1 MVAAIFGAPPPVE
14 GRKKMVTYGRQS
26 RLPKQ
31 PKQKTV
37 TLERP
42 QTSLAR
48 QDALHKIPKP
58 SSLAKPHSTNKHEQ
72 LDDFDVP
79 SSDSDHAPVKQ
90 LVTVARKARHEAKTL
105 SAGGREQKPGQDMT
119 DVAKQKVTRHLTT
132 RAASKEPHS
141 RQPRTTST
149 VEQASEEQL
158 SKKRKRAGSHGSQT
172 KEVAQ
177 KTHGRTIGSASSE
190 QSRAPAVN
198 TAVPTSQKP
207 YSTERSLQ
215 GGVSAPGR
223 LAHMVDETILE
234 EDTLV
239 ESPQIPHRRRAQPN
253 NTQTPPR
260 SQARPPLLKASS
272 SITPKQTKLWDQLLE
287 PGLAK
292 VGTTI
297 AARQHPEDK
306 LSSRSDSKDPKD
318 KMSTHPQLHS
328 PPPKSRGMRL
338 ADRLK
343 QDSQVEEDEQ
353 MSSSEEEDLEAEVPV
368 PVNASQGG
376 AANSQGTAGQ
386 RTTYA
391 QTRSYLQEVSL
402 EDSLLMP
409 LTDLAPKPIKNAP
422 VQDEMD
428 LESDDEPSQ
437 GIRSIHELRAAGT
450 KKRFLDDVETLLD
463 DIKDASRSG
472 WSKRRGALM
481 DLSSKLEDLDFAAR
495 FADHGFIS
503 TVVQTCQPSKPTDLV
518 SDSLLLVILAQLADL
533 DLPRH
538 TVDDLT
544 SSTGW
549 ILDNGSIST
558 SRSITS
564 IAKDRESN
572 MARMSRGSYIDFMGS
587 LGESSFWRSSKPKT
601 ITMDVL
607 ALRALE
613 AIVLKARKNG
623 QRQSLLPSASKLQ
636 AVVAHVSDKT
646 DDPDQLLKRN
656 LALSTLEAESILIT
670 VSAVSATKCW
680 TSSILK
686 VLIGFFGGLL
696 ASPAPQASDL
706 TLTLRLLL
714 NLTNNQPANC
724 SHFATTDCG
733 SNRLL
738 QHIGSVF
745 TSQSSLAGID
755 NATLDGLLLSLGLA
769 INLAEHS
776 DPVRR
781 ASLPGKASDPLG
793 PLIQS
798 FLRGREA
805 SNQADSMEESRGN
818 VAYGYLAVLLGN
830 LCLNDKVKA
839 VISRQMGGLEGLI
852 GAVEEFLGYHRRV
865 DDGQEG
871 WEGFTDRLGTVLT
884 KLRA

>member
-31 PKQKTV
+31 PKQKTLTV
-37 TLERP
+37 ERP
-42 QTSLAR
+42 QTSLVR
-48 QDALHKIPKP
+48 HNTLHKTPKP
-58 SSLAKPHSTNKHEQ
+58 SSLADPRSTNKHEQ

-79 SSDSDHAPVKQ
+79 SSDSDHTPVKQ
-90 LVTVARKARHEAKTL
+90 PVAVSRKVRNEANTL
-105 SAGGREQKPGQDMT
+105 PTGVREQEPAKGMADI
-119 DVAKQKVTRHLTT
+119 AKQKDTRYLRT
-132 RAASKEPHS
+132 RAASKEPQI
-141 RQPRTTST
+141 RQAKSTAT
-149 VEQASEEQL
+149 VEQASEEQP

-172 KEVAQ
+172 KEVAP
-177 KTHGRTIGSASSE
+177 KTYVRTNGSASSE
-190 QSRAPAVN
+190 RPRAFAVN
-198 TAVPTSQKP
+198 TAASTSQKP
-207 YSTERSLQ
+207 SSTRRSLQ
-215 GGVSAPGR
+215 EGVSAPAR

-239 ESPQIPHRRRAQPN
+239 ESPQIPVRRRPQPN

-287 PGLAK
+287 PGPTD
-292 VGTTI
+292 VGTT
-297 AARQHPEDK
+297 AAALQHAEDK
-306 LSSRSDSKDPKD
+306 ARSRSDSKDPKD
-318 KMSTHPQLHS
+318 KKSTHPQLHS
-328 PPPKSRGMRL
+328 PPLKSKGMRL

-343 QDSQVEEDEQ
+343 QDSQVEDDEE

-368 PVNASQGG
+368 AVNASQGG
-376 AANSQGTAGQ
+376 PANSQGTAGQ

-402 EDSLLMP
+402 EDSLLIP
-409 LTDLAPKPIKNAP
+409 LADLPPRPTKNAP
-422 VQDEMD
+422 ARDEMD

-450 KKRFLDDVETLLD
+450 KKRFLDDVEILLD
-463 DIKDASRSG
+463 DVKDTSRSG
-472 WSKRRGALM
+472 WSKRRSALM
-481 DLSSKLEDLDFAAR
+481 DLSSKLEDLDFATR

-503 TVVQTCQPSKPTDLV
+503 TVVQTCGPSKPADVV
-518 SDSLLLVILAQLADL
+518 SDSILLVILARLADL

-538 TVDDLT
+538 TVEELT
-544 SSTGW
+544 SSTNW
-549 ILDNGSIST
+549 LSESGSISNR
-558 SRSITS
+558 RSITS

-572 MARMSRGSYIDFMGS
+572 MARMSRDSYIDFMGS
-587 LGESSFWRSSKPKT
+587 LSESSFWRSSKPKT

-636 AVVAHVSDKT
+636 AVVAHVSEKI
-646 DDPDQLLKRN
+646 DDPDQLLKRS
-656 LALSTLEAESILIT
+656 LALSTLEAESISIT
-670 VSAVSATKCW
+670 VYSVSAAKSW

-686 VLIGFFGGLL
+686 VLIGFFGRLL
-696 ASPAPQASDL
+696 APQASDL

-724 SHFATTDCG
+724 SLFATTDCG

-745 TSQSSLAGID
+745 TLQSSLASVD

-776 DPVRR
+776 DTVRR
-781 ASLPGKASDPLG
+781 ASLPGKESDPLG
-793 PLIQS
+793 PLVQS
-798 FLRGREA
+798 FLKGREA
-805 SNQADSMEESRGN
+805 SSQADSMEESRGN

-830 LCLNDKVKA
+830 LCLNNKAKA
-839 VISRQMGGLEGLI
+839 VISKQMGGLEGLI
-852 GAVEEFLGYHRRV
+852 GAVEEFLGYHRRI
-865 DDGQEG
+865 DEGQEG
-871 WEGFTDRLGTVLT
+871 WEGFTDRLGAVLT
-884 KLRA
+884 KLRV